1 MTQDDSVEL
10 YIDPSGGRDNFCR
23 IIFSAWLED
32 QVGDYEDSHDDILTA
47 VHRLRTSQM
56 RLFQHSFADLT
67 SQCKIELGFPSQ
79 NSPCAGPGFLPEKIY
94 LIEMEIVIDI
104 MVD

>member
-1 MTQDDSVEL
+1 MQDDSVESFTL
-10 YIDPSGGRDNFCR
+10 IHMGGEMS
-23 IIFSAWLED
+23 FSVWLKD

-79 NSPCAGPGFLPEKIY
+79 NSPCAGPGFLPGKQY
-94 LIEMEIVIDI
+94 LILHENSDGLYG
-104 MVD
+104 